1 MRRSTHKFSKTA
13 VSETSLSLNMFVLKR
28 PRRLYI
34 EIEEKTNMNT
44 SNFYKQRK
52 IVLKQN
58 TDLYKYTINPRIKM
72 AGFRLQVRLRNRL
85 QIMYTM

>member
-1 MRRSTHKFSKTA
+1 
-13 VSETSLSLNMFVLKR
+13 
-28 PRRLYI
+28 
-34 EIEEKTNMNT
+34 MNT

-58 TDLYKYTINPRIKM
+58 TDLYKYNINPRIKM